1 MMMREIY
8 LKRMRKRVRGTCLL
22 GKVFVGNTEFHLNL
36 SLLYLNYYCSINA
49 VSDEEDDDVVQD
61 NDNEEDMASVLEVPD
76 QYDEVY
82 SNMPIDTHML
92 KPVTNC
98 IPCGAKR
105 FEHEPRGFC
114 CRDGKIKLSE
124 LDVPDELMRL
134 WSSND
139 PDAKHFR
146 DNIRFFN
153 GHFSFTSLYCR
164 LDSATASMKNSGIYT
179 FRAHGQIY
187 HNIRSF
193 GREDGKERRH
203 LELYFY
209 DNDPSLKHRYE
220 RCRKEKY
227 QKDKEV
233 IERLVAILQGN
244 PYSQKLRSLG
254 QAEDLEDYHV
264 TLNLDQRLD
273 QRTYNT
279 PIADEVAAVWIEG
292 SELLGQFQNSVV
304 LHGKDRSR
312 QGIRSYH
319 GCYDALSYPLFFP
332 KGELGWHMDIPKKD
346 VTMEEVIKYRA
357 LLKAQ
362 SGSEDETGLL
372 FFLFKYFTYMYF
384 SGYYINN

>member
-1 MMMREIY
+1 M
-8 LKRMRKRVRGTCLL
+8 T
-22 GKVFVGNTEFHLNL
+22 
-36 SLLYLNYYCSINA
+36 SIP
-49 VSDEEDDDVVQD
+49 
-61 NDNEEDMASVLEVPD
+61 EVPD

-82 SNMPIDTHML
+82 SNMPTDTHML

-98 IPCGAKR
+98 NHCDAKR
-105 FEHEPRGFC
+105 FEHESPGFC
-114 CRDGKIKLSE
+114 CRSGKVE
-124 LDVPDELMRL
+124 LNDPNVPDELMRL

-139 PDAKHFR
+139 ADARHFH
-146 DNIRFFN
+146 NSIRFFN

-193 GREDGKERRH
+193 GREDGKEPRH

-209 DNDPSLKHRYE
+209 DDDPNLEHRYR
-220 RCRKEKY
+220 RCREEKC

-233 IERLVAILQGN
+233 IERLVAILRDN
-244 PYSQKLRSLG
+244 PYSQHLRSVG

-264 TLNLDQRLD
+264 MLNLDQRLD
-273 QRTYNT
+273 QRTYNVPST
-279 PIADEVAAVWIEG
+279 SEVAAVWIEG

-312 QGIRSYH
+312 HGIRSYH

-332 KGELGWHMDIPKKD
+332 KGELGTWIFQRKELVWKKSSST
-346 VTMEEVIKYRA
+346 VPYTRLVV
-357 LLKAQ
+357 
-362 SGSEDETGLL
+362 G
-372 FFLFKYFTYMYF
+372 
-384 SGYYINN
+384 